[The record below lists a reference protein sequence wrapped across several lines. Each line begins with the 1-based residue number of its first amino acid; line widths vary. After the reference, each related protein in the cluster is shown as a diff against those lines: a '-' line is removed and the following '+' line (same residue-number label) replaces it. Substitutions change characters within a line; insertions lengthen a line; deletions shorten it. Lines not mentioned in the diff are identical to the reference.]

1 MRRAQFPIVMS
12 PITLPLTP
20 TFPYRLAAIV
30 PVLSRVT
37 YKAACLLFSFAS
49 PARSGLHYND
59 RSSLFFT
66 HCCVWLPR
74 TRIANFTAPRDHI
87 VCATLRQLYT
97 CYEGQS
103 GMYGPCPSLLVSR
116 YELLTPCT
124 IRYTDYS
131 RFLHVKTSE

>member
-1 MRRAQFPIVMS
+1 MS
-12 PITLPLTP
+12 AITLPLTP

-66 HCCVWLPR
+66 HCCVRLPR

-103 GMYGPCPSLLVSR
+103 AKRYVWSLSESAGVQVRVVDSV
-116 YELLTPCT
+116 YDT
-124 IRYTDYS
+124 
-131 RFLHVKTSE
+131 LHGLQPLPTCKDV